1 MREIAYTSLVQPK
14 LEYASAARNRFSKKD
29 ISALKRIQH
38 NLDDVSEGTHH
49 FGASGIF
56 QVAMH
61 INTMHHLRQNGQ
73 LPRDGAHLAEDPV
86 VRNCIE
92 D

>member
-1 MREIAYTSLVQPK
+1 MIQFLLGHQDFENVVKTV
-14 LEYASAARNRFSKKD
+14 
-29 ISALKRIQH
+29 KRIQH
-38 NLDDVSEGTHH
+38 NLDDVSEGAHH